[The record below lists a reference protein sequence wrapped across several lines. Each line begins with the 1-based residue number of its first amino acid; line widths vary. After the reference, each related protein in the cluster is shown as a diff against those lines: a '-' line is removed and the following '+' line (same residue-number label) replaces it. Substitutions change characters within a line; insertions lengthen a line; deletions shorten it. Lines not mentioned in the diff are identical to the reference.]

1 MTFTDGSS
9 SLHAALDKPPSVLCH
24 FVCRHAINRSKT
36 PTRIHPRQAN
46 GPPPSFLCAAILFA
60 AANLSKTAHP
70 AFVWQTMLFAAAHH
84 IALPHQPCTQPAI
97 AFSGLE
103 FRRRQRTGRQA
114 RRRPGH
120 PGQAGS
126 AQSANQRGQRA
137 RGVQDRAAAAARRP
151 LFIRWSSRGATG
163 RQGAPARRRRRQRIG
178 QRCQRQ
184 TAHAH
189 QNH

>member
-1 MTFTDGSS
+1 
-9 SLHAALDKPPSVLCH
+9 
-24 FVCRHAINRSKT
+24 
-36 PTRIHPRQAN
+36 
-46 GPPPSFLCAAILFA
+46 
-60 AANLSKTAHP
+60 
-70 AFVWQTMLFAAAHH
+70 MLFAAAHH

-126 AQSANQRGQRA
+126 AQSANQRRQRA
-137 RGVQDRAAAAARRP
+137 RGGQDRVAAAARRQ

-189 QNH
+189 QKPLEKSRPFQPIGAIPLLLPRPGTLNGESAPGTWRRGGRGTWPGPRRRFAGRAPPSPTPAEDPCRHSHTNIKK